1 MKSTKIF
8 KFKEFSAAC
17 ENNVRNIHVC
27 ELSDENISIQTAE
40 HLFECNVPQK
50 TSHKIE
56 NAVIALPYSLKCKIT
71 IDSLSLNLTRFLKSQ
86 QVQGECGFSLGH
98 YFDGDYKSGD
108 SVWNQ
113 RSLCVSLYGDISD
126 RAGTVAV
133 AVEIMRMYNLPR
145 ILILTETCV
154 MEITRD
160 GDNQVKPLPQTR
172 IKRLDD

>member
-17 ENNVRNIHVC
+17 EKNVRNIHVC
-27 ELSDENISIQTAE
+27 EVSDENISIQTAE

-56 NAVIALPYSLKCKIT
+56 NAVIALPYSIKCKVT
-71 IDSLSLNLTRFLKSQ
+71 IDSLSLSLTRFLKSQ
-86 QVQGECGFSLGH
+86 QVQGGCGFSIGH
-98 YFDGDYKSGD
+98 YFEGDYQSGD

-145 ILILTETCV
+145 ILLLTETCV

>member
-17 ENNVRNIHVC
+17 EKNVRNIHVC
-27 ELSDENISIQTAE
+27 EVSDENISIQNAE
-40 HLFECNVPQK
+40 HIFECNVPQNP
-50 TSHKIE
+50 TYKIE
-56 NAVIALPYSLKCKIT
+56 DTVIALPYSIKSKVT
-71 IDSLSLNLTRFLKSQ
+71 IDSLSLSLTRFLKSQ
-86 QVQGECGFSLGH
+86 QVQGGCGFSIGH
-98 YFDGDYKSGD
+98 YFDGDYKSGE

-113 RSLCVSLYGDISD
+113 KSLCVSLYGDISD
-126 RAGTVAV
+126 RARTIAV
-133 AVEIMRMYNLPR
+133 AVEIMKMYNLPR